1 MVFSLLQYDS
11 CPSHFHESGFFFD
24 FEAVRTEPRCSAQVP
39 THSHSKLDQLLRPR
53 EVIAA
58 LTLKFAPKLAGLRD
72 NLGGSTNED
81 VRFCDDMLC
90 KVSRSFAAV
99 IQQLPAGCC
108 IDICVFYLVLRAL
121 DTVEDDMTF
130 YAGNEA
136 RSRRPV
142 V

>member
-1 MVFSLLQYDS
+1 MDS
-11 CPSHFHESGFFFD
+11 CPSHFHESGLFFD
-24 FEAVRTEPRCSAQVP
+24 FGAIRTEPRCSAQVP

-136 RSRRPV
+136 RSRRFEV
-142 V
+142 